1 MSLELRSNKEWKK
14 QGEVIRMSQLK
25 NQKCFLT
32 ILRCWHLSRE
42 QKKAFSSC
50 INKNNKMR
58 EKETNLNSHE
68 FEDVF
73 LSFFKQIWG
82 IPSRWR
88 REDFVRFWLLLWV
101 QIDPR
106 RDFIYSNPLLP
117 LLLWHR
123 LWWYA
128 CKNVK
133 KKRRASSFTFQTNKR
148 NFRAWGKLTWLKA
161 KLAFPSPVPRNDLPL
176 SDPKSDLGFFCIPAK
191 SEMIFLNLSVDVFL
205 TNNKTSAWIVRK
217 TAANALRNLTSW
229 YLI

>member
-1 MSLELRSNKEWKK
+1 MRRTGFSLLAAF
-14 QGEVIRMSQLK
+14 QMSQQRSDQNVAAEKSEVLFNNRK
-25 NQKCFLT
+25 VLASQ
-32 ILRCWHLSRE
+32 WS

-50 INKNNKMR
+50 INKNKMR
-58 EKETNLNSHE
+58 EKETNLDSHE

-73 LSFFKQIWG
+73 LSFVKQIWG

-123 LWWYA
+123 LWL

-133 KKRRASSFTFQTNKR
+133 KKEPLNLHSKLTSAW
-148 NFRAWGKLTWLKA
+148 AWGKLTRLKA
-161 KLAFPSPVPRNDLPL
+161 KLRFPSSVPRNNLPL
-176 SDPKSDLGFFCIPAK
+176 SDPTSDLTFFCMPAK
-191 SEMIFLNLSVDVFL
+191 NEGIFLNLSVDVFL
-205 TNNKTSAWIVRK
+205 TNKTSAWNVHK
-217 TAANALRNLTSW
+217 TAANALRNLNSW
-229 YLI
+229 YLTI